1 MKTSALIILFV
12 SSFFLVAPSENH
24 FESKASDIT
33 GAWNLKSQ
41 NGQKGDYTGTLLLE
55 DGYIFYTEYD
65 VATKHFAGSL
75 GGQYEYNNGVF
86 TYTVEF
92 DTWQPERIGREIV
105 ASVEMKGSQMT
116 VVQPDGDGEV
126 TMVYT
131 QVDDGTGDLAG
142 AWRITD
148 RMRNGSMQA
157 IPQRA
162 RKTIKMI
169 TGTRFQWAAFNPETK
184 QFSGTGGGTVTLKDG
199 EYTEHIEFFS
209 RNAERV
215 GASLSFD
222 YKVDGIKWDHSGM
235 SSSGNP
241 IREIWTRQN
250 Q

>member
-1 MKTSALIILFV
+1 MKTSALIMLFV
-12 SSFFLVAPSENH
+12 SSFFLVVPSENH
-24 FESKASDIT
+24 SESTVSDIT

-41 NGQKGDYTGTLLLE
+41 NGQPGNYTGTLLIE
-55 DGYIFYTEYD
+55 DGYFFFTEYD
-65 VATKHFAGSL
+65 VATKHFEGSI
-75 GGQYEYNNGVF
+75 GGQYEYQNGVL

-92 DTWQPERIGREIV
+92 DTWQFERIGQKIQAKV
-105 ASVEMKGSQMT
+105 TFKGKEMT
-116 VVQPDGDGEV
+116 VTQALGEESA
-126 TMVYT
+126 TLVYS
-131 QVDDGTGDLAG
+131 QIDDGNGDLAG

-148 RMRNGSMQA
+148 RMRNGTMQA
-157 IPQRA
+157 MRQGA

-209 RNAERV
+209 RNADRV

-222 YKVDGIKWDHSGM
+222 YKVNGVKWDHSGM

>member
-1 MKTSALIILFV
+1 MKTSMLAIMFV
-12 SSFFLVAPSENH
+12 SSLFLGLFSETRS
-24 FESKASDIT
+24 ESNLSDIT
-33 GAWNLKSQ
+33 GAWNIESQ
-41 NGQKGDYTGTLLLE
+41 NGQKRQYTGTLLME
-55 DGYIFYTEYD
+55 DGYMFYTEYD
-65 VATKHFAGSL
+65 VATRHFAGSL
-75 GGQYEYNNGVF
+75 GGQYTYENGILN
-86 TYTVEF
+86 YTIEF
-92 DTWQPERIGREIV
+92 NTWQPD
-105 ASVEMKGSQMT
+105 SVGDEVEVTVSFKGKEMT
-116 VVQPDGDGEV
+116 VKQTINGMDL
-126 TMVYT
+126 TTVYS

-148 RMRNGSMQA
+148 RMRNGTMQA
-157 IPQRA
+157 MRQGA

-184 QFSGTGGGTVTLKDG
+184 QFSGTGGGSVTLKDG
-199 EYTEHIEFFS
+199 KYTEHIEFFS

-222 YKVDGIKWDHSGM
+222 YKVDGNKWDHSGK